1 MMGPGFAAHVMGDFI
16 KRGALLALVV
26 CVGAGVALWR
36 IYVAN
41 EMATTA
47 EVEKDALQERLIEM
61 QKRTAEVE
69 KALDSMTRDAT
80 QFHDELEACQR
91 EKGVE
96 WRERMQAVCAGYTT
110 EVTP

>member
-1 MMGPGFAAHVMGDFI
+1 MNRNTGLTALLTIEIAAVFVMGI
-16 KRGALLALVV
+16 L
-26 CVGAGVALWR
+26 
-36 IYVAN
+36 
-41 EMATTA
+41 TA
-47 EVEKDALQERLIEM
+47 FKWSDARKFADDNAALQERITVM

-69 KALDSMTRDAT
+69 KDYANMLRDAT